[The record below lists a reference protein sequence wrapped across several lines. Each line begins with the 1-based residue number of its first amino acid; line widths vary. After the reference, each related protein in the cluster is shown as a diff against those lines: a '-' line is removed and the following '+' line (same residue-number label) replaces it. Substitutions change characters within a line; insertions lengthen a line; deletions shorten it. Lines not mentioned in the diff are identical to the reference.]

1 MTATVTHMPVKTPNP
16 TPDFAEGARILT
28 EMGFD
33 AEKVLLIFFRTPEI
47 AYPLAEEMEELAWSD
62 PVTVA
67 RQWEASGRR

>member
-1 MTATVTHMPVKTPNP
+1 MTATLHQIPVNP
-16 TPDFAEGARILT
+16 PSAAPGFTAGARILT
-28 EMGFD
+28 EMGFN